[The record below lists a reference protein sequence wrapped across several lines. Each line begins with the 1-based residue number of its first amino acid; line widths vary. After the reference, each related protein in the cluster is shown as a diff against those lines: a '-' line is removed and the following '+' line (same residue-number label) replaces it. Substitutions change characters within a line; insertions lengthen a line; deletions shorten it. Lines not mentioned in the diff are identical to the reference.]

1 MATLNAN
8 KKSEL
13 ETFASFLNPIPK
25 EIPSV
30 LKIKMSPV
38 KKAQRDG
45 LHEYEGFQIKEYF
58 YCVLFSV
65 ERIEDDFKVYL
76 KEIARA
82 HLLRD
87 DEYKVM
93 LEVEHDLFV
102 KINIICREYFDR
114 TMPEDFFEDDN
125 SPSCD
130 DSRDIYY

>member
-1 MATLNAN
+1 MATLNVN
-8 KKSEL
+8 KKSEY
-13 ETFASFLNPIPK
+13 ETFASFLNPIPN

-38 KKAQRDG
+38 KKSQRDG

-65 ERIEDDFKVYL
+65 ERIEDDFDIEL

-93 LEVEHDLFV
+93 ETVEHDLFV
-102 KINIICREYFDR
+102 RIENICYDFFDR
-114 TMPEDFFEDDN
+114 TMPEDFFDDDD

-130 DSRDIYY
+130 DSRDIDF